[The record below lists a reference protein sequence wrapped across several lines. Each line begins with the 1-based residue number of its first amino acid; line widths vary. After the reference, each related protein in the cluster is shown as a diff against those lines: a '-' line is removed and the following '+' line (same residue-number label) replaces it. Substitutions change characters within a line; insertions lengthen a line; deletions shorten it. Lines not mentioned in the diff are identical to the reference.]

1 MLVALC
7 SHSDDLVPVDGVLGV
22 ELHFRLHD
30 ELTQDVS
37 GHAHLDAAVVGSE
50 ADTHSVS
57 VDFQAID
64 FVNPDGVSGKW
75 HSSITPSP
83 GFSTL
88 SCFLNVNNA
97 LRGVSV

>member
-7 SHSDDLVPVDGVLGV
+7 SHSDDLVPVDCVLGV
-22 ELHFRLHD
+22 EFDFRLHD

-37 GHAHLDAAVVGSE
+37 GHAHFDAAIVGSE
-50 ADTHSVS
+50 ADTYSVP
-57 VDFQAID
+57 VDFEAID
-64 FVNPDGVSGKW
+64 FIDPDGVSSKR
-75 HSSITPSP
+75 HCFVTPSP

-88 SCFLNVNNA
+88 SCFLNVNNT